1 MIGGVKGTRSEER
14 VFYRLLRMA
23 SISISPKLIITA
35 MKLVKR
41 HPLLALVNSYLIDS
55 PAPSNLSYLW
65 NFGSLLGTCLALQI
79 ITGVTLA
86 MHYIGSV
93 DLAFS
98 SVEHIMRN
106 VNSGWLIR
114 YLHSN
119 GAGFFFIF
127 VYIHIAKA
135 LYYGSYRAPRVLLWS
150 IGVVIFL
157 VMIITAFLGITE
169 TCLKWLNMISSH

>member
-1 MIGGVKGTRSEER
+1 
-14 VFYRLLRMA
+14 
-23 SISISPKLIITA
+23 

-41 HPLLALVNSYLIDS
+41 HPLLALANSFLIDS

-150 IGVVIFL
+150 IGVIIFL
-157 VMIITAFLGITE
+157 VMIITAFLGTTE
-169 TCLKWLNMISSH
+169 TCLKWLNMEKYILNNSASVRSVA

>member
-1 MIGGVKGTRSEER
+1 M
-14 VFYRLLRMA
+14 F
-23 SISISPKLIITA
+23 ITL
-35 MKLVKR
+35 M
-41 HPLLALVNSYLIDS
+41 
-55 PAPSNLSYLW
+55 
-65 NFGSLLGTCLALQI
+65 
-79 ITGVTLA
+79 
-86 MHYIGSV
+86 
-93 DLAFS
+93 
-98 SVEHIMRN
+98 IMRN

-169 TCLKWLNMISSH
+169 TCLKWLNMISLHRITMHLVEKCRLNLDFRSIVLLLRMWLFMRIFLKRKLRNK